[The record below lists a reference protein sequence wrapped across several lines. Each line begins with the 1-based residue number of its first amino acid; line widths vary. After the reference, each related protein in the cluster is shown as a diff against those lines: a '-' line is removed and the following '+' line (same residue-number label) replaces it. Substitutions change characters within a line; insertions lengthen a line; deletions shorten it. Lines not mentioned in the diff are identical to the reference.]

1 MLCAEWWCF
10 EIAVILSGIL
20 GVIEQAVFV
29 ITFNVIAQ
37 LFMFP
42 MGIQEASCALIGNEI
57 GANNPKLAKKYCRVI
72 TLIAVFMQILIG
84 LLIGFSR
91 Q

>member
-42 MGIQEASCALIGNEI
+42 MGIQEASCAFSTLNSKCKPVVQSILGYISLGQCARSLVETC
-57 GANNPKLAKKYCRVI
+57 ANVSK
-72 TLIAVFMQILIG
+72 M
-84 LLIGFSR
+84 
-91 Q
+91 